1 MWLKNI
7 KLFTRLTKKNKPW
20 KWQEEQWT
28 LFKKLK
34 ELFTAE
40 LILKIYMLS
49 LPIVVKIDVL
59 DFILGV
65 YLVQKYLDRQHLV
78 TYYSRKITP
87 LELNYNIYNK
97 ELLGIVAA
105 LKKQR
110 AFLQKITELFVIK
123 TDYKNLTGFLT
134 TKELNRR

>member
-7 KLFTRLTKKNKPW
+7 EPFTRLTKKNELW
-20 KWQEEQWT
+20 KWQKEQKI

-40 LILKIYMLS
+40 LILKIYTPS

-59 DFILGV
+59 NFILGI
-65 YLVQKYLDRQHLV
+65 YLVQKYLDGWHSV
-78 TYYSRKITP
+78 IYYSCKITL

-97 ELLGIVAA
+97 ELLGIVAV
-105 LKKQR
+105 LK
-110 AFLQKITELFVIK
+110 E
-123 TDYKNLTGFLT
+123 
-134 TKELNRR
+134 